1 MAHLSITTMMVHAS
15 CSAVVRASERR
26 SVIVLMKET
35 SCFCSGCSWFFFCR
49 IVLDLI
55 RWSDQNYPVL
65 AAFKTLPIDMVAVV
79 IFAFLAGGVCVY
91 VLDGD
96 ETGTIQEPFCLER
109 HMVQAF
115 LDRETFRWLEWKLSY
130 NLLDDIKLVYFALP
144 REEWLTVC
152 QLSQD
157 TANRPDVNCLTIG
170 STGKYGTK
178 QSALKERIS
187 KQFNQNPGE
196 INLCK
201 HNSWSVINRKAKK
214 KMATGDLLNNIRKM
228 RKKLKDMKYMEDI
241 NISGI
246 SEGTATAYLPLYHF
260 AFTSYCPAVAELIL
274 SKDIELFGASRHI
287 FLQTTINK
295 RATGVRQSSAQTSR
309 SSIGVPKSKSLC
321 GKVSPRIEER
331 TSNSARIGRHNAPAS
346 TQSHAPQVVN
356 ELIAS
361 PDIEPRRHISHVSP
375 QSVPVRH
382 VAQMQDKAS
391 SSYSSWNS
399 EVQGTVRHVTIR
411 SPRETHLYSPEIT
424 SDGYEPSIL
433 EIRAPASDSVLQ
445 GPVASQQEQLTEV
458 TSQVASLQQTVSN
471 LMTNVQ
477 SQLEMLHEVG
487 VSGGGDQVTHQ
498 LDKVIAQLT
507 SLAARMTLVENRVSI
522 IEAKLE
528 TVHGSGDTALIT
540 PQNIHRG
547 RRNPAAE
554 AEGGANRGR
563 ENHLGNY
570 DEPNSTLMSEATGG
584 SQPSALNMAWG
595 DSDNQEAGLQNVNS
609 PLFEGPGS
617 SFDISLNYSPIRKMT
632 NGIAGQLVSA
642 NEDTFAMETEDDARR
657 SSTPTLAGTL
667 TDSSLHFD
675 CSHIETKDMAARIND
690 IDHEN
695 DPTLPAETRWCKW
708 TVEENQ
714 PGQQKLDGA
723 NGQERGTDL
732 VSRN

>member
-1 MAHLSITTMMVHAS
+1 
-15 CSAVVRASERR
+15 
-26 SVIVLMKET
+26 
-35 SCFCSGCSWFFFCR
+35 
-49 IVLDLI
+49 
-55 RWSDQNYPVL
+55 
-65 AAFKTLPIDMVAVV
+65 
-79 IFAFLAGGVCVY
+79 
-91 VLDGD
+91 
-96 ETGTIQEPFCLER
+96 
-109 HMVQAF
+109 
-115 LDRETFRWLEWKLSY
+115 
-130 NLLDDIKLVYFALP
+130 
-144 REEWLTVC
+144 
-152 QLSQD
+152 
-157 TANRPDVNCLTIG
+157 
-170 STGKYGTK
+170 
-178 QSALKERIS
+178 
-187 KQFNQNPGE
+187 
-196 INLCK
+196 
-201 HNSWSVINRKAKK
+201 
-214 KMATGDLLNNIRKM
+214 MATGDLLNNIRKM

-274 SKDIELFGASRHI
+274 SKDIELFGKTDARFMEAAYKVLRDIFSYKPPLTKEQFFGKGFIERKVIMCTDILDLVKQKALQLNPASKKTS
-287 FLQTTINK
+287 LK
-295 RATGVRQSSAQTSR
+295 TGVRQSSAQTSR

-411 SPRETHLYSPEIT
+411 SPRETHLYSPESSTSEHNNTPELQPVRDCFNTPSIKKVCPKFVEVVSIPRKIT

-617 SFDISLNYSPIRKMT
+617 SFAAELKSLPYSQKLESLRQQHNSDISLNYSPIRKMT

-690 IDHEN
+690 MMK
-695 DPTLPAETRWCKW
+695 ETMKMI
-708 TVEENQ
+708 Q
-714 PGQQKLDGA
+714 PCQQKLDGA
-723 NGQERGTDL
+723 NGQ
-732 VSRN
+732 